1 MTRILRLASGLNRV
15 LKFSRASRKEMTVL
29 QLPISKLR
37 LERFLL
43 QSLRADLSLL
53 SLEEITLV
61 ELGLDTSA
69 SQLFC
74 TVSKK
79 TSCSRQKFSNL
90 KIFDLGILEL
100 TETLQGI

>member
-1 MTRILRLASGLNRV
+1 
-15 LKFSRASRKEMTVL
+15 MTVL

-79 TSCSRQKFSNL
+79 HHAQDKSFQ
-90 KIFDLGILEL
+90 I
-100 TETLQGI
+100 